1 MRGMLFFLIVI
12 GIFVGITFLVR
23 YMARKANRKI
33 WQSSLIDRLAFFYP
47 YGVLLAIGLILAS
60 SSAGRRH
67 LMMEISTTLAF
78 VLFVFS
84 MALLLALPVTFII
97 YFVYRT
103 VFTAQ
108 QKSKKQTKAF
118 SVEKRAT
125 LKWMTG
131 AVPLLFLG
139 ASARGFAGAFHQV
152 QTPQIELHFKNLPRA
167 LIDFKI
173 LHLSDL
179 HLGYYFNLD
188 DLEQLVATL
197 SGQTFDLVVIT
208 GDCADDIK
216 QLPDALQLIDQIPAT
231 HRKFFSLGNHE
242 YFRGLPQIL
251 KIIDQSPVEL
261 LRDRSVTLDHR
272 GTLLR
277 LTGIDDPVFMGRDI
291 SDFLQKAIQAGTSN
305 ASPLS
310 FNILLSH
317 RPQALDFAPPFGV
330 DLVLAGHTHG
340 GQLGFNGRSL
350 FENWN
355 IHKYLWGHYRN
366 GSAQLYTS
374 AGVGHWFPFRL
385 GCPPEAPIII
395 LKNDPDVNI

>member
-12 GIFVGITFLVR
+12 GIFVGIAFLVR
-23 YMARKANRKI
+23 YMGRKANRKI

-78 VLFVFS
+78 VLFVLS

-97 YFVYRT
+97 YFLYRA
-103 VFTAQ
+103 VFAAQ

-188 DLEQLVATL
+188 DLEHLVATL

-251 KIIDQSPVEL
+251 KIIDRSPVEL

-291 SDFLQKAIQAGTSN
+291 SDFLQKAIQAGTAN
-305 ASPLS
+305 APPLP

-317 RPQALDFAPPFGV
+317 RPQALDFAPPFGI

-355 IHKYLWGHYRN
+355 IHKYLWGPYRN
-366 GSAQLYTS
+366 GATQLYTS